1 MPSVKELQDIAS
13 QVRRDIIR
21 MTNGAASG
29 HPGGSLGC
37 ADFLTALY
45 FETMNHRPQFHMDA
59 ENEDVFF
66 LSNGHICPVW
76 YSVLAHSGYFDKTE
90 LGTFRK
96 LHTRLQGHPTTAEHL
111 PGVRVASG
119 SLGQG
124 LSVALGTALTKK
136 LNGDTHLV
144 YTLHGDG
151 ELQEG
156 QIWEAAMFAAQH
168 KVDNLIATVDWN
180 GLQIDGA
187 NDDVISLGD
196 LPGKWRTFG
205 WDVLLMNGNDME
217 EVLQVLAEAKSKTG
231 QGKPIV
237 ILMKTVM
244 GKGVDFME
252 NDHGWHGV
260 PPTNEQAEKALA
272 QLEETLGD
280 Y

>member
-1 MPSVKELQDIAS
+1 M
-13 QVRRDIIR
+13 
-21 MTNGAASG
+21 
-29 HPGGSLGC
+29 
-37 ADFLTALY
+37 
-45 FETMNHRPQFHMDA
+45 
-59 ENEDVFF
+59 
-66 LSNGHICPVW
+66 
-76 YSVLAHSGYFDKTE
+76 
-90 LGTFRK
+90 
-96 LHTRLQGHPTTAEHL
+96 
-111 PGVRVASG
+111 ASG

-124 LSVALGTALTKK
+124 LSVALGTAITKK

-187 NDDVISLGD
+187 NDDVITLGD

-205 WDVLLMNGNDME
+205 WEVLLMNGNNME

-231 QGKPIV
+231 QGKPVV